1 MKVNLNKVKGNLKSY
16 MYLKNYSAYGFRKVL
31 LQCFAPLTLFSNAVH
46 TVYSRYTKNN
56 SAVQCIYVVK
66 GKVLPEFKHPVNC
79 TISVCVYRFRYR
91 SAEGGF
97 DS

>member
-46 TVYSRYTKNN
+46 TVQYTADIQKTTLLYSVYTW
-56 SAVQCIYVVK
+56 
-66 GKVLPEFKHPVNC
+66 
-79 TISVCVYRFRYR
+79 
-91 SAEGGF
+91 
-97 DS
+97 